1 MDIRE
6 TPEIYGGTLRRD
18 GRQREG
24 LSSRPFRLYPAFG
37 LERKMRFFIAVL
49 VGLLGASPAISGD
62 VAYRFT
68 WQGANGYHMTG
79 GMSFD
84 PDSLS
89 GPLVLDSD
97 VICFEINGFKGDEHI
112 GRWALGQLQPE
123 TTWRLHFL
131 RSKDAFVVEGGP
143 IQMPQAWNMN
153 GRGDNCGAGGFGFN
167 LGSFAQDLCKDN
179 TLIVDSQVS
188 PFQTLPAERDD
199 SYAFPPDACLEP
211 ALLSL
216 RGAVEEGA

>member
-1 MDIRE
+1 
-6 TPEIYGGTLRRD
+6 
-18 GRQREG
+18 
-24 LSSRPFRLYPAFG
+24 
-37 LERKMRFFIAVL
+37 MRFFIAVL
-49 VGLLGASPAISGD
+49 VGLLGTSPAISGD
-62 VAYRFT
+62 VAYRFK

-84 PDSLS
+84 PDNLS

-97 VICFEINGFKGDEHI
+97 VICFEINGFKGNEHI

>member
-1 MDIRE
+1 
-6 TPEIYGGTLRRD
+6 
-18 GRQREG
+18 
-24 LSSRPFRLYPAFG
+24 
-37 LERKMRFFIAVL
+37 
-49 VGLLGASPAISGD
+49 
-62 VAYRFT
+62 
-68 WQGANGYHMTG
+68 
-79 GMSFD
+79 
-84 PDSLS
+84 
-89 GPLVLDSD
+89 
-97 VICFEINGFKGDEHI
+97 
-112 GRWALGQLQPE
+112 
-123 TTWRLHFL
+123 
-131 RSKDAFVVEGGP
+131 
-143 IQMPQAWNMN
+143 MPQAWNMN